1 VRFLFASLLGLSLF
15 GISGAPSSGA
25 PAGAPTPAT
34 LAVVGQVLVVSGGY
48 LVFTTGDAIRVDP
61 AFTLPAVRLGQLV
74 RVLIDRSSR
83 AITSIEIEPHSL
95 ASGDIEAAQ
104 LPREFANA
112 SPKSRRVVS
121 AEGTA
126 VGQLVHPVTVTINV
140 RVPDNT
146 PSGDDVY
153 LATDRTNFGPAEIR
167 MIRVDARN
175 WSASLQV
182 SSGAQLHYEFTRG
195 NFATIE
201 RDKRGGIVNPRPLSA
216 ADNLQTRDTVDRWSD
231 I

>member
-1 VRFLFASLLGLSLF
+1 MRIFFAPLLAFALLGVS
-15 GISGAPSSGA
+15 SDPSSAGPPVA
-25 PAGAPTPAT
+25 PAPAT
-34 LAVVGQVLVVSGGY
+34 LSVIGQVLVTSGGY
-48 LVFTTGDAIRVDP
+48 LVFTTGDAVKVDP
-61 AFTLPAVRLGQLV
+61 ALTLPAVRLGQFV

-95 ASGDIEAAQ
+95 AGGDIEAAQ

-121 AEGTA
+121 AEGAA

-175 WSASLQV
+175 WTASLQV
-182 SSGAQLHYEFTRG
+182 PSGTQLHYEFTRG

-216 ADNLQTRDTVDRWSD
+216 ADNLQTHDTVDRWSD